1 MGNDGENKTRHAV
14 KQNRENDDDND
25 DDDEEEEDI
34 QPCFCF

>member
-25 DDDEEEEDI
+25 DDEEEDI

>member
-25 DDDEEEEDI
+25 DDEEDI

>member
-25 DDDEEEEDI
+25 DEEEDI

>member
-25 DDDEEEEDI
+25 DEEEEEDI

>member
-14 KQNRENDDDND
+14 KQNRENDDDSD
-25 DDDEEEEDI
+25 DDEEDI

>member
-25 DDDEEEEDI
+25 DEEEEDI

>member
-14 KQNRENDDDND
+14 KQNRENDN